1 MDARKLHTAEILSI
15 GTEVT
20 VGETLDT
27 NAGVVARSLAASGLE
42 IGRIVALPDDLD
54 VVAGAI
60 RDALGR
66 ADLVVTGGGLGP
78 TPDDLTREAIAAVL
92 GETPAVD
99 PGLAETLRRLFARRG
114 IVIPERN
121 MKQAWLIPSATAL
134 PNAQGTAPGWWVE
147 AEDGRVIVALP
158 GPPREL
164 TPMWNGSVLPRIL
177 ARVARSRV
185 SRTLRL
191 TGIGESHVA
200 ERLGD
205 ELLGA
210 TNPTVATYARAD
222 AVDVRISA
230 VDPDDPAGPTAAD
243 LVAAAEARVLL
254 AVGDRVWGAG
264 TDTWAEVLDASLA
277 AAGWDLAIAEAG
289 TSGSLGTLLATA
301 RTLRHAASWRNAR
314 DAGTDDPLALA
325 DAARQAAGTAVGCA
339 AIATPRGDDTHVEI
353 GVITPHRTRRETS
366 VAFLHGAQGSHR
378 AALFAA
384 AVLREAIL
392 DVPPGTG

>member
-1 MDARKLHTAEILSI
+1 MEARRLHTAEILSI

-27 NAGVVARSLAASGLE
+27 NAGVIARSLAASGLA

-54 VVAGAI
+54 MVAGAI

-66 ADLVVTGGGLGP
+66 VDLVVTGGGLGP

-99 PGLAETLRRLFARRG
+99 PGLAETLRQLFARRG

-121 MKQAWLIPSATAL
+121 LKQAWLIPSATAL
-134 PNAQGTAPGWWVE
+134 PNAQGTAPGWWVD
-147 AEDGRVIVALP
+147 AGDGRVVVALP

-164 TPMWNGSVLPRIL
+164 IPMWSATVLPLIL

-191 TGIGESHVA
+191 AGIGESHVA

-205 ELLGA
+205 ELLSA

-230 VDPDDPAGPTAAD
+230 VDPDDPAGPTAGE
-243 LVAAAEARVLL
+243 LVAAAEARVLR
-254 AVGDRVWGAG
+254 AVGDHVWGSG
-264 TDTWAEVLDASLA
+264 TDTWADVLDAALA

-289 TSGSLGTLLATA
+289 TSASLAALLATA
-301 RTLRHAASWRNAR
+301 RTLRHAASWRA
-314 DAGTDDPLALA
+314 AGDLPTDDPVALA
-325 DAARQAAGTAVGCA
+325 ESARAEAGASVGCA
-339 AIATPRGDDTHVEI
+339 LIASPRGDDTHLEI
-353 GVITPHRTRRETS
+353 GVVTPHGRRRETG
-366 VAFLHGAQGSHR
+366 VAFLRGPQGSHR
-378 AALFAA
+378 AALSAA
-384 AVLREAIL
+384 TVLREEIL
-392 DVPPGTG
+392 GTRAGGS

>member
-1 MDARKLHTAEILSI
+1 MERRRLHTAEILSI

-27 NAGVVARSLAASGLE
+27 NAGVVARSLVASGLE
-42 IGRIVALPDDLD
+42 IGRVVALPDHLD

-66 ADLVVTGGGLGP
+66 VDLVVTGGGLGP

-92 GETPAVD
+92 GETPTVD
-99 PGLAETLRRLFARRG
+99 PDLEATLRDLFSRRG

-121 MKQAWLIPSATAL
+121 LKQAWLVPSATAI

-147 AEDGRVIVALP
+147 AGDGRVIVALP

-164 TPMWNGSVLPRIL
+164 IPMWSAAVLPRIL

-200 ERLGD
+200 ELIGD
-205 ELLGA
+205 DLLGA
-210 TNPTVATYARAD
+210 SNPTVATYARVD

-230 VDPDDPAGPTAAD
+230 VDADGPDGPAAAE
-243 LVAAAEARVLL
+243 LVAAAEARVLRV
-254 AVGDRVWGAG
+254 VGDHVWGTG
-264 TDTWAEVLDASLA
+264 TDTWGDMLDGLLA

-289 TSGSLGTLLATA
+289 TAGSLGALLATS
-301 RTLRHAASWRNAR
+301 RHLRRAVSWR
-314 DAGTDDPLALA
+314 DAGDLPTDDPLVLA
-325 DAARQAAGTAVGCA
+325 ESARAGAGASVGCA
-339 AIATPRGDDTHVEI
+339 LIASAHGDDTRLDI
-353 GVITPHRTRRETS
+353 GVVTPRRTRRETG
-366 VAFLHGAQGSHR
+366 VAFLRGTQGSHR
-378 AALFAA
+378 AALSAA
-384 AVLREAIL
+384 AVLREEMRGHPA
-392 DVPPGTG
+392 GG

>member
-1 MDARKLHTAEILSI
+1 MDMRRLHTAEILSI

-42 IGRIVALPDDLD
+42 IGRVVALPDDVG
-54 VVAGAI
+54 VVATAI

-78 TPDDLTREAIAAVL
+78 TPDDLTREAIAAVV
-92 GETPAVD
+92 GQTPAVD
-99 PGLAETLRRLFARRG
+99 PDLEATLRQLFARRG

-121 MKQAWLIPSATAL
+121 LKQAWLIPSAAAL
-134 PNAQGTAPGWWVE
+134 PNAHGTAPGWWVE
-147 AEDGRVIVALP
+147 AGDGRVIVALP

-164 TPMWNGSVLPRIL
+164 VPMWSDLVLPRVL
-177 ARVARSRV
+177 ARVARARV

-200 ERLGD
+200 ERIGD

-230 VDPDDPAGPTAAD
+230 VDPDDPAGPTAVD

-254 AVGDRVWGAG
+254 AVGDHVWGSG
-264 TDTWAEVLDASLA
+264 TDTWADMLDGRLA

-289 TSGSLGTLLATA
+289 TAGSLGALLASA
-301 RTLRHAASWRNAR
+301 RTLRHAASWREAA
-314 DAGTDDPLALA
+314 DLASDDPIALAEATRAAAGASVGLALI
-325 DAARQAAGTAVGCA
+325 T
-339 AIATPRGDDTHVEI
+339 TPRGDDTQLEI
-353 GVITPHRTRRETS
+353 GVVTPHGARRES
-366 VAFLHGAQGSHR
+366 GIAFLRGPQGSHR
-378 AALFAA
+378 AALSAA
-384 AVLREAIL
+384 SVLRDELLRHDAA
-392 DVPPGTG
+392 GG